1 MGLLSNS
8 CWACQQSSSV
18 RACTRVYVARQV
30 NDKDRLDRR
39 VGKLSNQMAIWTCNT
54 PAAAPTRAAARSIAS
69 LLSWISTAGS
79 ARYVVGTNGG
89 MNVFVTNARADNP
102 KKKRRGRYRLLLPCT
117 GHGPM
122 LYTAVCYSDRGAVL
136 SPWSSPQVRWRFG
149 VQRSPGLC
157 FLCRTSVCA
166 AWT

>member
-1 MGLLSNS
+1 MNARLGLLSNS

-18 RACTRVYVARQV
+18 RACNRVYVARQV

-39 VGKLSNQMAIWTCNT
+39 VGKLSNQMARDSLLVFSCDWLEYMR

-89 MNVFVTNARADNP
+89 MNVFCDQREGWTT
-102 KKKRRGRYRLLLPCT
+102 KKKRRGGTDCFSHGPRADAPHGRLL
-117 GHGPM
+117 
-122 LYTAVCYSDRGAVL
+122 
-136 SPWSSPQVRWRFG
+136 Q
-149 VQRSPGLC
+149 
-157 FLCRTSVCA
+157 
-166 AWT
+166 